1 MVVSRCDTIERERS
15 IPVPKR
21 DGGQEG
27 TERWHRRRFYQRGD
41 THAQTG
47 KTLNICQTMASRG
60 FTRMCQLI
68 ERGEWGSK
76 RGRAEGS
83 KRRGDRGDQGGQ
95 RPPELFPTLGIH
107 NHDDNAQSP
116 VTAWLCDMMSHHK
129 ICHKCDI

>member
-60 FTRMCQLI
+60 SAWMCQLI
-68 ERGEWGSK
+68 ERGERGSK

-83 KRRGDRGDQGGQ
+83 KRRGDRGDQGDRGL
-95 RPPELFPTLGIH
+95 RNRSLSLESTITMR
-107 NHDDNAQSP
+107 AQFVASIYP
-116 VTAWLCDMMSHHK
+116 VDCPNFVYL
-129 ICHKCDI
+129 